1 MPKSLGGLFGWV
13 VSTIIVVA
21 VGIFILS
28 RIPPLWRVIVPSSG
42 A

>member
-28 RIPPLWRVIVPSSG
+28 RIPRCG
-42 A
+42 E

>member
-13 VSTIIVVA
+13 LSTLIVVA

-28 RIPPLWRVIVPSSG
+28 RIPPLWRIVVPSTG